1 VNLGNPV
8 EFTIRQLADEVAR
21 TVGREMRLVYQPL
34 PQDDPTQRKPDIT
47 RAREWLGWE
56 PGIQLAQGLET
67 TVAYFRE
74 RLRLDRARHTPEPR
88 IRELTAG

>member
-1 VNLGNPV
+1 
-8 EFTIRQLADEVAR
+8 
-21 TVGREMRLVYQPL
+21 VGREVRLTRRPL

-56 PGIQLAQGLET
+56 PRVQLSDGLVS

-74 RLRLDRARHTPEPR
+74 RLRLDRPTRHTGER
-88 IRELTAG
+88 VSSQA